1 LTHKTIFYTFLFTEH
16 YIYTYRTENT
26 MPSRDLENLIVVLE
40 KLSSTPDSEDSPLLN
55 VVCANLRA
63 LAEQVHMLEEIP
75 LQSARA

>member
-1 LTHKTIFYTFLFTEH
+1 
-16 YIYTYRTENT
+16 